1 MSGFTSA
8 SVSFKTTPI
17 NGRNVVTANLQNVKP
32 AMLKNLSVDAKIY
45 KEKGTDV
52 LFEAKKENLRM
63 APNSN
68 FDYAISWENKAF
80 DPGTY
85 RVEVK
90 ATDGDQKWEWTKKFT
105 IEGKTADKL
114 NDTAVEAKK
123 DYTLYYIIGGVL
135 LLIIL
140 LVLVF
145 FLGRRSK
152 KEDDNE
158 K

>member
-1 MSGFTSA
+1 
-8 SVSFKTTPI
+8 
-17 NGRNVVTANLQNVKP
+17 
-32 AMLKNLSVDAKIY
+32 
-45 KEKGTDV
+45 
-52 LFEAKKENLRM
+52 M

-85 RVEVK
+85 RVEIT
-90 ATDGDQKWEWTKKFT
+90 ATDGDQKWEWKKNFS

-114 NDTAVEAKK
+114 NDSAVEAKK

-135 LLIIL
+135 LVVLL

-145 FLGRRSK
+145 FLGRRSN
-152 KEDDNE
+152 KEKNNE